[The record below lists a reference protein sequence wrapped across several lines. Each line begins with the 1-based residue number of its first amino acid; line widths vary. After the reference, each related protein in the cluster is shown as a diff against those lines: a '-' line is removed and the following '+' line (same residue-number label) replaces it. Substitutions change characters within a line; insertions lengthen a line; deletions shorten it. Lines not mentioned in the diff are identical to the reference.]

1 MLEETHGFDS
11 MTNDQAARRRWMG
24 VLAKAQPDEL
34 KAAWANLDV
43 KPDYTWLRRPE
54 VGLVMVRGR
63 AGGTGMRFNLGEMTV
78 TRCTLRVE
86 GGPVG
91 FGYVQGRDRFHA
103 ELAAVFDALMQVPE
117 RHNEIE
123 REVISPIEALLA
135 ERRQKRS
142 RKANATKVEFFTMVR
157 GEDVR

>member
-1 MLEETHGFDS
+1 MLEETLGLDS
-11 MTNDQAARRRWMG
+11 MTPDQAARQRWMG
-24 VLAKAQPDEL
+24 VLAKARPDEL
-34 KAAWANLDV
+34 EAAWAKLDV

-86 GGPVG
+86 GGAVG
-91 FGYVQGRDRFHA
+91 FGYVQGRDCFHA
-103 ELAAVFDALMQVPE
+103 ELAAVFDALMQAPE

-123 REVISPIEALLA
+123 HEVIAPIEALLA
-135 ERRQKRS
+135 ERRKNRS

-157 GEDVR
+157 GDDVR